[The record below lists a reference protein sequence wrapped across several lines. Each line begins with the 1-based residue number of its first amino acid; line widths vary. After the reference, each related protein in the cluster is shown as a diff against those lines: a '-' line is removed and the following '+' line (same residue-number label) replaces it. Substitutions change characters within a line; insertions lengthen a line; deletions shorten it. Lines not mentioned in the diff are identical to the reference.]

1 MADPLNPTLITKLR
15 ATFGGERDAV
25 LLEAMRAA
33 GRGAYDEL
41 MAAEHARDQLGA
53 AGSSP
58 WAAPFAVNSQLL
70 AAGNAYM
77 LQKLGETFLDADYA
91 AKPATVGFVPP
102 VTYEQA
108 AYWLGSVEG
117 WVSLARQARANPDY
131 DLSKVLAL
139 PARLPPWAEAQQCP
153 PEYLASLRAAIPPVR
168 EHAEIALFALTS
180 TPTSKDHHSAA
191 NRLRQLAA
199 QAETATTYATNL
211 QTYRRD
217 DVLLKLIE
225 STLRHA
231 LSLWFHLGQ
240 LAAMPRLLTAP
251 SATATPR
258 SPATS

>member
-15 ATFGGERDAV
+15 ATLGRERDAV
-25 LLEAMRAA
+25 LLEAMRSA
-33 GRGAYDEL
+33 GRAAYAES
-41 MAAEHARDQLGA
+41 MAADQARDHLSA

-58 WAAPFAVNSQLL
+58 WTAPFAVTSQLL

-108 AYWLGSVEG
+108 ASWLGSVVG
-117 WVSLARQARANPDY
+117 WVSLARQARANPDF
-131 DLSKVLAL
+131 DLSKELAL

-168 EHAEIALFALTS
+168 EHAEVALFALTRN
-180 TPTSKDHHSAA
+180 PAPEDRHSAA

-199 QAETATTYATNL
+199 QAETATMYATNL
-211 QTYRRD
+211 KTGRQD
-217 DVLLKLIE
+217 ADLLKLVE
-225 STLRHA
+225 SSLRHA
-231 LSLWFHLGQ
+231 LSLWFHVGQ
-240 LAAMPRLLTAP
+240 LAAMPRLLAAP
-251 SATATPR
+251 SATPPP
-258 SPATS
+258 SPPAG

>member
-25 LLEAMRAA
+25 LLEAMRSA
-33 GRGAYDEL
+33 GRAAYDES
-41 MAAEHARDQLGA
+41 MAAEQARDQLRA

-58 WAAPFAVNSQLL
+58 WTAPCAVTSQLL

-91 AKPATVGFVPP
+91 ADPATVGFVPP

-131 DLSKVLAL
+131 DISKELAL
-139 PARLPPWAEAQQCP
+139 PARLPPWAEAEECP

-168 EHAEIALFALTS
+168 EHAEIALFALTR
-180 TPTSKDHHSAA
+180 TPAPKDRHPAA

-199 QAETATTYATNL
+199 EAETATTYATNL
-211 QTYRRD
+211 HTTRRD
-217 DVLLKLIE
+217 DGLLDLIE
-225 STLRHA
+225 STLRRA
-231 LSLWFHLGQ
+231 LSLWFHVGQ

-251 SATATPR
+251 SATRPPT
-258 SPATS
+258 TM